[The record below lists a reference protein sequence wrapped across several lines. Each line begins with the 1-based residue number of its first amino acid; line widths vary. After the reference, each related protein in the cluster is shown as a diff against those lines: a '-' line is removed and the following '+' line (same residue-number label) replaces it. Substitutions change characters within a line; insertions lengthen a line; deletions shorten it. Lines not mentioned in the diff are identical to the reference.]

1 MHSQLTRSALLVG
14 VALTAPIMPAATA
27 SAQADLKA
35 RCSQLVAY
43 YGRYG
48 SSRGEDTDGNR
59 NFIRIGAE
67 LDCQKGRYEKGI
79 NALEALMKGKNWSVP
94 ALPRS

>member
-1 MHSQLTRSALLVG
+1 MYSLLMRSVLVAG
-14 VALTAPIMPAATA
+14 VALTGAIVPAAPA

-35 RCSQLVAY
+35 RCSQLVSY
-43 YGRYG
+43 YSRYG

-59 NFIRIGAE
+59 DFIRIGAE
-67 LDCQKGRYEKGI
+67 LDCQNGRYDQGVD
-79 NALEALMKGKNWSVP
+79 ALETLMKDKNWSVP

>member
-1 MHSQLTRSALLVG
+1 MHSLLLRSTFVVS
-14 VALTAPIMPAATA
+14 VALAAQIMPAATA

-35 RCSQLVAY
+35 RCSQLVSY
-43 YGRYG
+43 YTRYG

-59 NFIRIGAE
+59 DFIRIGAE
-67 LDCQKGRYEKGI
+67 IDCQNGRYEKGI
-79 NALEALMKGKNWSVP
+79 NALEALMKGKNWNVP